1 MQRFIEKKKIKT
13 KYINKV
19 LVVMRY
25 GGQSNKNT
33 SNILKQ
39 NYQIIKILGI
49 QKNLIGLLRFL
60 YFKITNR
67 LIQFIFRNKNKK

>member
-1 MQRFIEKKKIKT
+1 
-13 KYINKV
+13 
-19 LVVMRY
+19 MRY